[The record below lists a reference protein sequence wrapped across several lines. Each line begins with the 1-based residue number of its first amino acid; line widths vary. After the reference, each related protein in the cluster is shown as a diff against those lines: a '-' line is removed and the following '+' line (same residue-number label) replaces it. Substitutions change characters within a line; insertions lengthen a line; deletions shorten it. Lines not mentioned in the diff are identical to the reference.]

1 MMTKKKRKMVMIG
14 IPVIILIIVVSV
26 LIFLY
31 FTTDMFKSSQTLFF
45 KYFGKNYENINE
57 IVETLK
63 NEEYNNVF
71 QFDKYNESAE
81 LTINYIENYGTTL
94 ENTDNEINKLK
105 LTIDGETDKETDY
118 QYKDIKLFKEDE
130 KNTEIEYIK
139 NENTYGIKFS
149 DLFTNCLP
157 K

>member
-63 NEEYNNVF
+63 NEEYNNIF
-71 QFDKYNESAE
+71 QFDKY
-81 LTINYIENYGTTL
+81 
-94 ENTDNEINKLK
+94 
-105 LTIDGETDKETDY
+105 KERT
-118 QYKDIKLFKEDE
+118 K
-130 KNTEIEYIK
+130 
-139 NENTYGIKFS
+139 
-149 DLFTNCLP
+149 
-157 K
+157 